1 MIGETLSR
9 YRIVQEIGVGGMG
22 KAASFSLTYRTA
34 QPQQLTTKL
43 RATPTLQPSVAFEAR
58 RLL

>member
-22 KAASFSLTYRTA
+22 KAASFSLIYRTA

-43 RATPTLQPSVAFEAR
+43 RATPTLQPSVALEA
-58 RLL
+58 